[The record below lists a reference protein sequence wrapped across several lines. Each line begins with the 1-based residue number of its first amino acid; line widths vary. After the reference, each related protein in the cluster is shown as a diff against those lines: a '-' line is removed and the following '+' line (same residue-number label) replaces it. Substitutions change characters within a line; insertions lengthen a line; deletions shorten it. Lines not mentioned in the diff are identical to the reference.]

1 MQSASSLNHTDEGN
15 SLCNEI
21 FFRAFS
27 FFLSF
32 DELQNWQ
39 RGVRQVRVT
48 HSLFVQK
55 DSGKKNNHILD
66 IFNSI
71 KLNFQLTSSLPR
83 CAA

>member
-1 MQSASSLNHTDEGN
+1 MR
-15 SLCNEI
+15 EI
-21 FFRAFS
+21 VFVMRFFFQAFS

-39 RGVRQVRVT
+39 RGGRQVRVT
-48 HSLFVQK
+48 HSLFFQK
-55 DSGKKNNHILD
+55 DSGKKTNHILD
-66 IFNSI
+66 IFSAI

>member
-1 MQSASSLNHTDEGN
+1 MR
-15 SLCNEI
+15 EI
-21 FFRAFS
+21 VFVMRFFSGLLA

-55 DSGKKNNHILD
+55 DSGEKTNHILD

-71 KLNFQLTSSLPR
+71 KLCSLVT
-83 CAA
+83 